1 MDKGGTEDM
10 VSSIVGNYLLDQGL
24 ITAEQYKDLLREQ
37 QKVRVKLGLIAVAEG
52 LMTQEEA
59 DKVNRLQAV
68 MDKRF
73 GDIAVEKGY
82 LTSGQVE
89 ALLKKQGNAYLAFA
103 QALENQQLMTVEQLE
118 QYMKDFQKENQ
129 LTGSDLEDLKS
140 DDVDRIL
147 PLYLPGGCD
156 RYLEVAGTA
165 LRTIMRC
172 VDNEVYPGKAYLTGE
187 LLADQCALQ
196 LVEGKPFLICGM
208 AGKGQAMLQTA
219 SVFGKEDFMQV
230 DEDALDAIGELLNCI
245 NGLNATALSQKGISM
260 ELCPP
265 EFSAQIQKVVGEEM
279 LVLPLRIKG
288 QWVQFVIAIGHKL
301 ELK

>member
-1 MDKGGTEDM
+1 M

-103 QALENQQLMTVEQLE
+103 QALENQQLMTVEL
-118 QYMKDFQKENQ
+118 
-129 LTGSDLEDLKS
+129 
-140 DDVDRIL
+140 
-147 PLYLPGGCD
+147 
-156 RYLEVAGTA
+156 
-165 LRTIMRC
+165 
-172 VDNEVYPGKAYLTGE
+172 DNIARLNRAYL
-187 LLADQCALQ
+187 
-196 LVEGKPFLICGM
+196 K
-208 AGKGQAMLQTA
+208 
-219 SVFGKEDFMQV
+219 
-230 DEDALDAIGELLNCI
+230 
-245 NGLNATALSQKGISM
+245 ATVLS
-260 ELCPP
+260 ETP
-265 EFSAQIQKVVGEEM
+265 
-279 LVLPLRIKG
+279 
-288 QWVQFVIAIGHKL
+288 
-301 ELK
+301 